1 MFLKAECSIA
11 THLSL
16 SILTEGGIQLMLA
29 SPICFSEKSYVSR
42 SHASIC
48 LVWDVTLRRFQ
59 FQTCQLK
66 RKLLTPHL

>member
-1 MFLKAECSIA
+1 MFLKAERSIA

-29 SPICFSEKSYVSR
+29 SPICFSEKSYISM
-42 SHASIC
+42 SYTSIC
-48 LVWDVTLRRFQ
+48 VVWDVTLRRFQ